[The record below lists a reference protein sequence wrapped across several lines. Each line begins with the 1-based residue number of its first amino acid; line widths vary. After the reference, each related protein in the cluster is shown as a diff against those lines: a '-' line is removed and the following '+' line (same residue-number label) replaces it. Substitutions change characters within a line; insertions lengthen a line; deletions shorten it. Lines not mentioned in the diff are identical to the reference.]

1 MTSPTEDGVRNM
13 AGGYPFDGAD
23 PPHHG
28 GDVAAAARA
37 FGLPHAGWLDLS
49 TAVNPH
55 AYPVA
60 SISREGLLRLPD
72 SADDRSLREVAA
84 SYYGAPDPCS
94 VVPAPGSLALIRW
107 LPRLRARSR
116 VAVVGTTFAEHA
128 RSWRIAGHDVALV
141 PDLDRAT
148 RGFDVVVLCNPNSP
162 DGRQTAPD
170 RIIDDARRFAAD
182 GGWLIIDEAFAD
194 LAPDVSVAAAVRPGL
209 MVLRSFGKFFGLP
222 GLRLGFAVAEA
233 DLVRTLADALG
244 PWAVSGWAGAIA
256 RAAFADDTWIEGMRA
271 TLAREVRRMDKLLI
285 GGALNVV
292 GGTALFRLV
301 ETANADRIFESLA
314 RARILVRR
322 FPDMPG
328 HLRFGLPGRRRDWE
342 RLRAALEGVAG

>member
-1 MTSPTEDGVRNM
+1 M
-13 AGGYPFDGAD
+13 ADDDPLDGAD
-23 PPHHG
+23 RPYHG

-37 FGLPHAGWLDLS
+37 FGLPRAGWLDLS

-60 SISREGLLRLPD
+60 SISQEGVRRLPD
-72 SADDRSLREVAA
+72 SADDFSLREAAA
-84 SYYGAPDPCS
+84 SYYGATDARS
-94 VVPAPGSLALIRW
+94 VVPAPGSQALIRW

-128 RSWRIAGHDVALV
+128 RSWRIAGHEVLLV
-141 PDLDRAT
+141 PDLDGAA

-162 DGRQTAPD
+162 DGRRTAPD
-170 RIIDDARRFAAD
+170 RIVDDARRLAAD
-182 GGWLIIDEAFAD
+182 GGWLVVDEAFAD
-194 LAPDVSVAAAVRPGL
+194 LAPDLSVVGAAGVAGL
-209 MVLRSFGKFFGLP
+209 VVLRSFGKFFGLP
-222 GLRLGFAVAEA
+222 GLRLGFAVADM
-233 DLVRTLADALG
+233 DLARTLADALG

-256 RAAFADDTWIEGMRA
+256 RAAFVDDAWITRMRA
-271 TLAREVRRMDKLLI
+271 TLAREAQRMDALLM
-285 GGALNVV
+285 GRALNVV

-301 ETANADRIFESLA
+301 ETANAERIFESLA
-314 RARILVRR
+314 SASILVRR

-342 RLRAALEGVAG
+342 RLRAALEGVGA